1 MNLILTN
8 GPAKDGTIG
17 AIAISGKSE
26 VRRVQTA
33 GKLEAAIS
41 DAITKFHR
49 QLFGKGPECAR
60 AYVLGDMVI
69 VRLRG
74 VLTTEEQHLVK
85 TDKGRQVV
93 KLMRQVL
100 RESYAEDYEH
110 IISQLTGC
118 SVMSSHSDISTRT
131 GERVEVFI
139 LDKPVPLSPP
149 GPGEPAR

>member
-1 MNLILTN
+1 MTQLEFMTSQCKPVYDKPR
-8 GPAKDGTIG
+8 PAKN
-17 AIAISGKSE
+17 E
-26 VRRVQTA
+26 VGRVQGI
-33 GKLEAAIS
+33 GKLEASIS

-49 QLFGKGPECAR
+49 ELFGKGPESAR

-85 TDKGRQVV
+85 SDRGRQVV
-93 KLMRQVL
+93 KMMRQVL
-100 RESYAEDYEH
+100 RESYAEDYERM
-110 IISQLTGC
+110 IAELTGC

-139 LDKPVPLSPP
+139 LDRQVLMNPD
-149 GPGEPAR
+149 A